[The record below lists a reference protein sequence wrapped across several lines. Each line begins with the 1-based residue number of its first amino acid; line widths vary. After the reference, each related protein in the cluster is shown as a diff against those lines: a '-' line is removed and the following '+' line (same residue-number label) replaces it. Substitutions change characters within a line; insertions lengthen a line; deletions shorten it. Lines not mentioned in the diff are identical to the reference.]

1 MFVAWLSRRCQ
12 AYAVRTSSRSEPS
25 RRNLIQAT
33 RRVIIDKGLQ
43 GVRVR
48 EIAANAGMSP
58 GSVLYHYPQHEDLML
73 AVHQSAVDEYVEFR
87 EATQNGIDD
96 PVLRLTSVVAAG
108 VPPYAPHAT
117 IRLLYEMHGL
127 ARQNEAHAQ
136 LMTSLWEREHLL
148 YTEIIAS
155 GVESG
160 DFSTEHPIDDIA
172 SALLALEDG
181 LALHLVS
188 GNTAL
193 DADRTIELFVQHAA
207 DRLHCPRIADQDSY
221 ELARGADHGHER
233 C

>member
-1 MFVAWLSRRCQ
+1 M
-12 AYAVRTSSRSEPS
+12 RTSSRSEPS

-87 EATQNGIDD
+87 EATQAGLDD
-96 PVLRLTSVVAAG
+96 PVRRLTAVVTAG
-108 VPPYAPHAT
+108 VPPYAPQAT

-127 ARQNEAHAQ
+127 ARQSEAHAE
-136 LMTSLWEREHLL
+136 LMTSLWERERTL
-148 YTEIIAS
+148 YADIVTAGIE
-155 GVESG
+155 VG
-160 DFSTEHPIDDIA
+160 DFALDHPVDDVAST
-172 SALLALEDG
+172 LLALEDG

-193 DADRTIELFVQHAA
+193 DADRTIDLFLQHAA
-207 DRLHCPRIADQDSY
+207 DRLHCSRITDPGPRK
-221 ELARGADHGHER
+221 
-233 C
+233 